1 MRFWT
6 FIGAIL
12 LASGVA
18 LGAYGAHGLR
28 SIVEVP
34 RQIEAFE
41 YGVLYQLVGGLGFF
55 AIAWATER
63 FNTKLVNLAGI
74 LLLIGTIG
82 FSLSLYLLIILHWRP
97 YPLVTPISGVI
108 MIAAWLVFALAALTK
123 RS

>member
-108 MIAAWLVFALAALTK
+108 MIAAWLVFALAALIK
-123 RS
+123 KS